1 MHIGFIVS
9 NFPTDGFKNAGGIE
23 TSVKNLA
30 SKFIEKGIKVSV
42 FVYGQKNDT
51 YLFQNEISIYFIKN
65 VKFKGISWLLTR
77 KKIQKKI
84 HQVHKQHKIDFIEAP
99 DWGGITAFMNLKPKI
114 IIRLHGSDS
123 YFCKLENRKVKKFN
137 FFIEKKALKNADYIL
152 SVSNFTAIETKKI
165 FAINTVIKVIHNGI
179 DITLFENKRKLHKS
193 NTILYF
199 GTLLRKKGVLEL
211 ATIFNLTVEKK
222 SDTKL
227 ILLGN
232 DIVDVETG
240 KSTLVL
246 FKERLS
252 TAAIKNFVH
261 KEAVPY
267 HKVKDEIANASI
279 VVFPSFAEAFPMSW
293 LEAMA
298 MKKAVVS
305 SNIGWSKEIMINNHT
320 GFTVSPKNHQL
331 FSDKIVQLL
340 NNKEQKDIFGENARK
355 RIEENFSSERIAD
368 KNIEYYN
375 SLL

>member
-42 FVYGQKNDT
+42 FVYGQKKDT
-51 YLFQNEISIYFIKN
+51 YLRQNDISIHFIKN

-77 KKIQKKI
+77 KKIQRKI
-84 HQVHKQHKIDFIEAP
+84 HQVHKKQKINFIEAP

-123 YFCKLENRKVKKFN
+123 YFCHLENRKLKRFN
-137 FFIEKKALKNADYIL
+137 FFIEKKALKKADYIL
-152 SVSNFTAIETKKI
+152 SVSKFTATETKRI
-165 FAINTVIKVIHNGI
+165 FGINTAIKVIHNGI
-179 DITLFENKRKLHKS
+179 DIALFDNKKKS
-193 NTILYF
+193 LDNNTILYF

-222 SDTKL
+222 SDAKL

-232 DIVDVETG
+232 DIIDVKTG
-240 KSTLVL
+240 KSTLAL
-246 FKERLS
+246 FKGLLS
-252 TAAIKNFVH
+252 DAANKNFIH
-261 KEAVPY
+261 KQAVPY
-267 HKVKDEIANASI
+267 QKVKDEIASASM
-279 VVFPSFAEAFPMSW
+279 VVFPSFAEAFPMTW

-298 MKKAVVS
+298 MKKALVS

-320 GFTVSPKNHQL
+320 GFTVNPKNHQL

-340 NNKEQKDIFGENARK
+340 KNKEQKDIFGENARK
-355 RIEENFSSERIAD
+355 RIEENFSSERIAN